1 MKINYLTNSK
11 LKLIIGFLKE
21 PIKQCSLI
29 KKKENWEIKTVEKTY
44 YLKCLNGVMIVTK
57 NCEV

>member
-29 KKKENWEIKTVEKTY
+29 KKKENWEIKTGENILSEMFKWGY
-44 YLKCLNGVMIVTK
+44 DCN
-57 NCEV
+57 